1 MTNQGSSCRTCGAP
15 LGRGASFCHRC
26 GNRADT
32 PRAPGEGLAWAVA
45 GGLVVVTLVVFLAA
59 RSGSGP
65 ATSVGGAPQA
75 PGLTGPAPDISG
87 LSPRQQFDR
96 LYERVMAA
104 AAEGDTTTMVRL
116 SEHAFQAYAELDTL
130 DADAGYHAAILA
142 AQVGG
147 FPAALA
153 LADSIL
159 AADPEHLFGY
169 LIRGTVANLAGDAT
183 ALATA
188 QTAFLRAW
196 PSESA
201 RGRTEYLDH
210 QTILD
215 QFRQEATAARPGPP

>member
-1 MTNQGSSCRTCGAP
+1 MTNPGMNCRNCAAP
-15 LGRGASFCHRC
+15 LGRDASFCHRC
-26 GNRADT
+26 GARADT
-32 PRAPGEGLAWAVA
+32 RRARGEGLAWAVA
-45 GGLVVVTLVVFLAA
+45 GGLVVVTLVVLLAT
-59 RSGSGP
+59 RSGGGP
-65 ATSVGGAPQA
+65 AASVGGGSQA
-75 PGLTGPAPDISG
+75 PELTGRAPDISG

-104 AAEGDTTTMVRL
+104 AADGDTATMVRL
-116 SEHAFQAYAELDTL
+116 SEHALQAYAQLDSL
-130 DADAGYHAAILA
+130 DADARYHAAILA
-142 AQVGG
+142 AQIGG

-159 AADPEHLFGY
+159 AADPNHLFGY

-215 QFRQEATAARPGPP
+215 QFRQAATAASPGPP